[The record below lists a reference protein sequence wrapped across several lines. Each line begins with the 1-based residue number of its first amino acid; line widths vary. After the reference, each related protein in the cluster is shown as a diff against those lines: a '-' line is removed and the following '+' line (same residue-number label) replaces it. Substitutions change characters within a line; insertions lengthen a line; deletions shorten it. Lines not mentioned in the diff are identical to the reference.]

1 MPPAAAAKEPQ
12 HGNEIRDPEG
22 RIPARLAAFAG
33 FAAAGLALQIVIPSG
48 YGFLPGI
55 LVMVPGLVFMSA
67 RNFRNKPM
75 DIGQEDWQPASVREF
90 DRIKSNLQLTRE
102 KRYSVIYRP
111 GFGWFIAL
119 VILFLAFILRSS
131 EQQFGALVC
140 VDALALL
147 VPFLF
152 TGNVSLWTPQ
162 ELAFRMRVF
171 EPILSSEQAEGG
183 DVIITPYLKLDKNKE
198 GQQIPEDM
206 RLMVE
211 PRRKPADFLGV
222 QLQVAVNKGPNGNV
236 PYMYSVFL
244 CKGKGETY
252 KALSGANFR
261 DYVKEPGG
269 DKEYGYVV
277 VRQQTSGTGYHTKD
291 ADVRRLYGM
300 VKERLQAM
308 AKG

>member
-1 MPPAAAAKEPQ
+1 MEMKYVIKKVAF
-12 HGNEIRDPEG
+12 
-22 RIPARLAAFAG
+22 PARMVAFAAFAAVG
-33 FAAAGLALQIVIPSG
+33 FALQIVIPG
-48 YGFLPGI
+48 GLGFIPGI
-55 LVMVPGLVFMSA
+55 ILMVPGLLFVSA

-90 DRIKSNLQLTRE
+90 DRIKSNLQLTRQ
-102 KRYSVIYRP
+102 RRFSVIYKT
-111 GFGWFIAL
+111 GFGVFMAIVLVVVAL
-119 VILFLAFILRSS
+119 VLRAGGWRL
-131 EQQFGALVC
+131 GALVAA
-140 VDALALL
+140 DAFVLL
-147 VPFLF
+147 IPFLF

-171 EPILSSEQAEGG
+171 EPILSSEPAEGG
-183 DVIITPYLKLDKNKE
+183 EVIITPYLRLDKDKE
-198 GQQIPEDM
+198 NHQIPEDI

-244 CKGKGETY
+244 CKGKGATY
-252 KALSGANFR
+252 QALSAARFE

-277 VRQQTSGTGYHTKD
+277 VRQKTSGTGYHTTD
-291 ADVRRLYGM
+291 GDVRRLYGM
-300 VKERLQAM
+300 VKGKLESM
-308 AKG
+308 MKG

>member
-1 MPPAAAAKEPQ
+1 MEMKYVIPKLPF
-12 HGNEIRDPEG
+12 
-22 RIPARLAAFAG
+22 PARLAVFAG
-33 FAAAGLALQIVIPSG
+33 FAAAGFALQLFIPGG

-55 LVMVPGLVFMSA
+55 LVMVPGLIFMSA
-67 RNFRNKPM
+67 RNYRNKPM

-119 VILFLAFILRSS
+119 VLLVFAAILGAS
-131 EQQFGALVC
+131 ERLIGALVC
-140 VDALALL
+140 ADAFALL
-147 VPFLF
+147 FPFLF

-183 DVIITPYLKLDKNKE
+183 DIIITPYLKLDKTKE

-236 PYMYSVFL
+236 PYLYSVFL
-244 CKGKGETY
+244 CRGKGATY
-252 KALSGANFR
+252 QALSSANFR
-261 DYVKEPGG
+261 DYMKEPGG

-277 VRQQTSGTGYHTKD
+277 VRQKTSGTGYHTTD
-291 ADVRRLYGM
+291 DDVRRLYGM
-300 VKERLQAM
+300 VKEKLQAM
-308 AKG
+308 LKG